1 MPTESEDPGD
11 IRSIAVTAE
20 DVVTATETNRTTDRT
35 AVLRVTPPFSGRMR
49 ARLHVP
55 QPDDSSEDVA
65 IHILPDTLVDPET
78 PDYPRP
84 AATEDELRA
93 DPDVE
98 YTVERH
104 REYHAAV
111 VQQWRDRVAD
121 TIRDRVTLD
130 TPAGEH
136 SVTVKVLDG
145 EL

>member
-55 QPDDSSEDVA
+55 QPDDSSEDGA
-65 IHILPDTLVDPET
+65 IHILPDTLLDPET
-78 PDYPRP
+78 PAYPRP

-93 DPDVE
+93 DPDAE

-104 REYHAAV
+104 REYHESAV
-111 VQQWRDRVAD
+111 EEWRRAIHDAISD
-121 TIRDRVTLD
+121 SVTLEAD
-130 TPAGEH
+130 GTTHE
-136 SVTVKVLDG
+136 VTVHVLG
-145 EL
+145 

>member
-104 REYHAAV
+104 REYHESAV
-111 VQQWRDRVAD
+111 EEWRREIHDGISD
-121 TIRDRVTLD
+121 SVTLEAD
-130 TPAGEH
+130 GTTHE
-136 SVTVKVLDG
+136 VTVHVLG
-145 EL
+145 

>member
-55 QPDDSSEDVA
+55 QPDDSSEDGA

-104 REYHAAV
+104 REYHESAV
-111 VQQWRDRVAD
+111 EEWRREIHDAISD
-121 TIRDRVTLD
+121 SVTLEAD
-130 TPAGEH
+130 GTTHE
-136 SVTVKVLDG
+136 VTVHVLG
-145 EL
+145 

>member
-104 REYHAAV
+104 REYHESAV
-111 VQQWRDRVAD
+111 EEWRREIHDAISD
-121 TIRDRVTLD
+121 SVTLEAD
-130 TPAGEH
+130 GTTHE
-136 SVTVKVLDG
+136 VTVHVLG
-145 EL
+145 